1 MTKPEPILVA
11 RAMKNW
17 QQCRQEDLPRA
28 FYAYDDDECQSE
40 RVVTYR
46 IGQDGIHK
54 LLHNIKLDEKTS
66 EPGPDFHF
74 KIHLGLREDLL
85 TKSIPDYP
93 AFTLFIQAV
102 NSYPKKGQKPCD
114 YDYSGSVELEWEK
127 NSRFSETMGDD
138 TDSGKNA
145 LSAAGAYLFVHSW
158 MELSEEELAEPFTA
172 VSKVLGKRVRSYRFA
187 HNESLSI
194 YQDILASLRSDAPAV
209 DVHMG
214 NGLAVWQH
222 PFSFRPVI
230 EVKDVM
236 QNDGRSTI
244 ERVSGGAANS
254 NGDSFFDFG
263 QPEPPITNNED

>member
-1 MTKPEPILVA
+1 MKKPEPILVA

-17 QQCRQEDLPRA
+17 QQCRQEDLPLA
-28 FYAYDDDECQSE
+28 FYAYDEEECQSE

-46 IGQDGIHK
+46 IGRDEIHK
-54 LLHNIKLDEKTS
+54 LLENIKLDKKTK

-74 KIHLGLREDLL
+74 KIHLGLRQELL
-85 TKSIPDYP
+85 TKNIPEYP
-93 AFTLFIQAV
+93 AFTLFIQAL
-102 NSYPKKGQKPCD
+102 NAYPKKGQKPCD
-114 YDYSGSVELEWEK
+114 YDYSGSVELEWER
-127 NSRFSETMGDD
+127 NSRFSETMGEG

-145 LSAAGAYLFVHSW
+145 LSAAGAYLFIHSW
-158 MELSEEELAEPFTA
+158 MELPEEVLADPFTA

-194 YQDILASLRSDAPAV
+194 YQDILASLKSDIPTV

-214 NGLAVWQH
+214 NGLAVWEH

-236 QNDGRSTI
+236 KN
-244 ERVSGGAANS
+244 GGAKAIQRLNGGGV
-254 NGDSFFDFG
+254 NDDGDSFYDFG
-263 QPEPPITNNED
+263 GPEPPPYE